1 MSDVEQQAREVK
13 AFLDCLAERNANRG
27 QEPTWIAARRQAGAA
42 RFEALGFPTRR
53 DEAWKYTDVR
63 AIARGDFVLTD
74 NAEFSP
80 ASAAALTLPI
90 EAYRLTFVDGIFSP
104 ALSDLG
110 DLPGG
115 VAVLPLSQAL
125 AENHE
130 AVGGPLGRLTGVEF
144 SPFSALNTAFME
156 EGAVVRLAP
165 GSVVEKPILLQF
177 LSRAN
182 AEPVMSHPRIL
193 VEAGSRSQATLVEHH
208 VGESEAANFT
218 NLVAELMLDRGAILT
233 HYKLQEAPLGDL
245 HVASIHVE
253 QNRDSRYTSFNLN
266 LGGGLVRNDL
276 IGELNGEGAEANFY
290 GLFYGQGRQHIDN
303 HTLANHNAP
312 RTFSNENY
320 KGILDDRARGVFNG
334 KVVVKRDSQKIEG
347 FQSNANLLLSDR
359 AEIDAKPELEI
370 YADDV
375 KCSHGTTTGQL
386 DEEAVYALRTR
397 GIDEQT
403 ARGLLTLAFAG
414 EVLELVDLDAIS
426 ERVEL
431 AVAGKLPERFNL
443 AGLVEAAVA
452 LHDE

>member
-1 MSDVEQQAREVK
+1 MSDVQT
-13 AFLDCLAERNANRG
+13 FLDRLAERTEALRQAHG
-27 QEPTWIAARRQAGAA
+27 PEPTWIAARRQAGAA
-42 RFEALGFPTRR
+42 RFDAMGFPDRR
-53 DEAWKYTDVR
+53 VEAWKYTDVR
-63 AIARGDFVLTD
+63 PIARGDFALTD
-74 NAEFSP
+74 SGDFSQ

-90 EAYRLTFVDGIFSP
+90 VAHRLTFVDGVFSA

-110 DLPGG
+110 ELPAG
-115 VAVLPLSQAL
+115 VAVLPLSRAL

-182 AEPVMSHPRIL
+182 AQPVMSHPRVLI
-193 VEAGSRSQATLVEHH
+193 EAGARSQATVIEHH
-208 VGESEAANFT
+208 VGETEAANFT

-233 HYKLQEAPLGDL
+233 HYKLQEAPLSDL

-253 QNRDSRYTSFNLN
+253 QGRDSRYTSFNLN

-276 IGELNGEGAEANFY
+276 ITELNGEGAVANFY

-359 AEIDAKPELEI
+359 AEIDTKPELEI

-375 KCSHGTTTGQL
+375 KCSHGSTTGQL
-386 DEEAVYALRTR
+386 DEEAVFALRTR

-414 EVLELVDLDAIS
+414 EVMELVELAAVA

-443 AGLVEAAVA
+443 SGLVEAAIL
-452 LHDE
+452 LHDD

>member
-13 AFLDCLAERNANRG
+13 AFLDRLAERNASRG

-90 EAYRLTFVDGIFSP
+90 EAYRLTFVDGVFSP

-193 VEAGSRSQATLVEHH
+193 VEAGSRSQATLIEHH

-276 IGELNGEGAEANFY
+276 IGELNGEGAETNFY

-414 EVLELVDLDAIS
+414 EVMELVDLDAIS